1 VAIVYLA
8 QTPWRV
14 KIRPPTVDI
23 YRVGDS
29 ATSQEL
35 ANSMVGALLAVVH
48 QAGGDAAV
56 AEVLARSGE
65 HRSAADLRRPDGW
78 SSYPQVLALFQAAS
92 EVLSDPDVGR
102 KAGVEVFRQYA
113 GTEVLAL
120 LRSIGSPAEMLR
132 AYPAISAK
140 QSTVTRAEVVAVDET
155 HGLISVV
162 TPAHTRDPLFCGY
175 TLGALSQFPVLFGME
190 PADVEEIECQTRGD
204 GRCLVRVGWDPT
216 SSVEASLER
225 EVVVLREQALVL
237 TKRFES
243 LESVAKELASTRDV
257 NSMLETITRR
267 AGVAVRAPR
276 YLLVAQLPGDVA
288 PRIHHVGFAPDE
300 AEAAAH
306 EVLHPDAKTSD
317 PSRLVVDIESTRGHF
332 GRLAA
337 FYPENY
343 HFLPQERSLL
353 MAYAGHAAAALE
365 TAAALDESR
374 ERNTTLSALLALGKA
389 LADRATRTEV
399 AERLA
404 DAVPAIAGRDE
415 AHVLLWDAGDAL
427 LARVASAA
435 PGPLDGEVQAPGAV
449 RNSEVER
456 RLLDM
461 VMPTPVTATSDPV
474 LSSIL
479 QITGLS
485 SGVVVPITAR
495 HTLFGAL
502 VVGSDGHDVRA
513 DSSLWERLSGA
524 ASLAATALDGVALL
538 EEVRHQALH
547 DPVTDLANS
556 RLFEDRVTQ
565 SLSISRRSGSHL
577 ALLFVD
583 LDGFKFVN
591 DNHGHKAGDEL
602 LRAVAQRLLVTVRDE
617 DTVARIGGDEFGVL
631 LQQVSH
637 SDDAEGVAAQI
648 VTALGEPFV
657 VRDLTLRIGASVGI
671 TVFPERGD
679 TYDSVVSRAD
689 SAMYQAKADGRGR
702 FQTFRPALNLSSQRT
717 ETGRRA
723 QP

>member
-1 VAIVYLA
+1 
-8 QTPWRV
+8 
-14 KIRPPTVDI
+14 
-23 YRVGDS
+23 VGDS
-29 ATSQEL
+29 GTKQHL

-48 QAGGDAAV
+48 QAGGDPSV
-56 AEVLARSGE
+56 SQVLAQAGE
-65 HRSAADLRRPDGW
+65 ERSAADLRRPDGW
-78 SSYPQVLALFQAAS
+78 SSYEQGLALFAAAAD
-92 EVLSDPDVGR
+92 VLSDPDIGR
-102 KAGVEVFRQYA
+102 KAGMEVFRQYA

-140 QSTVTRAEVVAVDET
+140 QSTITRAEIVEVDET

-162 TPAHTRDPLFCGY
+162 TPDHIRDPLFCGY
-175 TLGALSQFPVLFGME
+175 TAGALSQFPVLFGME
-190 PADVEEIECQTRGD
+190 PADVEELECQTRGD
-204 GRCLVRVGWDPT
+204 RRCLIRVGWDPT

-276 YLLVAQLPGDVA
+276 YLLVAQLPGDVG
-288 PRIHHVGFAPDE
+288 PRIHHVGFADDE
-300 AEAAAH
+300 AEAAAL
-306 EVLHPDAKTSD
+306 EVIRLDAESSD
-317 PSRLVVDIESTRGHF
+317 PSRLVVDIESSRGHF

-337 FYPENY
+337 FFPEHY

-353 MAYAGHAAAALE
+353 MAYAGHAAAALD

-374 ERNTTLSALLALGKA
+374 DRNTTLSALLALGKA
-389 LADRATRTEV
+389 LAERATRIEV

-415 AHVLLWDAGDAL
+415 AHVLLWDPGDAL
-427 LARVASAA
+427 LARAASSS
-435 PGPLDGEVQAPGAV
+435 PGAVEGAEPGPGAV
-449 RNSEVER
+449 RNTAVET
-456 RLLDM
+456 RLLEM
-461 VMPTPVTATSDPV
+461 TMPTPVTTTSDPV

-479 QITGLS
+479 TITGLT

-495 HTLFGAL
+495 NTLFGAL
-502 VVGSDGHDVRA
+502 VVGSHGRDVRS
-513 DSSLWERLSGA
+513 DSALWERLSGA

-565 SLSISRRSGSHL
+565 ALSISRRSGSTL

-583 LDGFKFVN
+583 LDRFKFVN
-591 DNHGHKAGDEL
+591 DNHGHKVGDEL
-602 LRAVAQRLLVTVRDE
+602 LRAVAQRLLERVREE
-617 DTVARIGGDEFGVL
+617 DTVARIGGDEFGIL
-631 LQQVSH
+631 LQQVTQSA
-637 SDDAEGVAAQI
+637 DAETVAAEV
-648 VTALGEPFV
+648 VTALGEPFA

-689 SAMYQAKADGRGR
+689 SAMYQAKADGKGR
-702 FQTFRPALNLSSQRT
+702 FKTCRPAPDVHA
-717 ETGRRA
+717 RRA
-723 QP
+723 QT

>member
-1 VAIVYLA
+1 
-8 QTPWRV
+8 
-14 KIRPPTVDI
+14 
-23 YRVGDS
+23 
-29 ATSQEL
+29 
-35 ANSMVGALLAVVH
+35 MVGALLAVVH
-48 QAGGDAAV
+48 QAGGDSSV
-56 AEVLARSGE
+56 SEVLAHAGE
-65 HRSAADLRRPDGW
+65 PRSAADLRRPDGW
-78 SSYPQVLALFQAAS
+78 SSYEQGLALFRAAAQ
-92 EVLSDPDVGR
+92 VLSDPDVGR
-102 KAGVEVFRQYA
+102 KAGIEVFRQYA

-140 QSTVTRAEVVAVDET
+140 QSTITRAEVVDVEET

-162 TPAHTRDPLFCGY
+162 TPGHTRDSLFCGY
-175 TLGALSQFPVLFGME
+175 TMGALSQFPVLFGME

-204 GRCLVRVGWDPT
+204 PRCLIRVGWDPT

-276 YLLVAQLPGDVA
+276 YLLVAQLPGDIA
-288 PRIHHVGFAPDE
+288 PRIHHVGFATDE
-300 AEAAAH
+300 AEVAAH
-306 EVLHPDAKTSD
+306 EVLRSDSLTSD
-317 PSRLVVDIESTRGHF
+317 PSRLVVDIESTRGSF

-337 FYPENY
+337 FFPEHY

-374 ERNTTLSALLALGKA
+374 DRNTTLSALLALGKA
-389 LADRATRTEV
+389 LSERATRTEV

-404 DAVPAIAGRDE
+404 DAIPVIAGQDE
-415 AHVLLWDAGDAL
+415 AHVLLWDPGDAL
-427 LARVASAA
+427 LARVASTA
-435 PGPLDGEVQAPGAV
+435 PDLPDHAEAGPAAV
-449 RNSEVER
+449 RNSAVES
-456 RLLDM
+456 RLLGM
-461 VMPTPVTATSDPV
+461 VTPALVSATSDPI

-479 QITGLS
+479 TITGLA
-485 SGVVVPITAR
+485 SGIVVPITAR
-495 HTLFGAL
+495 DTLFGAL
-502 VVGSDGHDVRA
+502 VVGSAGHELRPDGA
-513 DSSLWERLSGA
+513 LWERLSGA

-565 SLSISRRSGSHL
+565 SLSISRRSGSSL

-583 LDGFKFVN
+583 LDRFKFVN
-591 DNHGHKAGDEL
+591 DNHGHKVGDEL
-602 LRAVAQRLLVTVRDE
+602 LRAVAQRLLVSIRDE
-617 DTVARIGGDEFGVL
+617 DTVARIGGDEFGIL
-631 LQQVSH
+631 LQRVAH
-637 SDDAEGVAAQI
+637 TGDAELVAGEI
-648 VTALGEPFV
+648 VTALSKPFAI
-657 VRDLTLRIGASVGI
+657 RDLTLCIGASVGV
-671 TVFPERGD
+671 TLFPDRGD
-679 TYDSVVSRAD
+679 TYDSVISRAD
-689 SAMYQAKADGRGR
+689 SAMYQAKADGRNR
-702 FQTFRPALNLSSQRT
+702 FQTYRSTTGLRPRQALS
-717 ETGRRA
+717 
-723 QP
+723 

>member
-1 VAIVYLA
+1 MPGYWPI
-8 QTPWRV
+8 V
-14 KIRPPTVDI
+14 KIEGLMVDLTK
-23 YRVGDS
+23 VSDS
-29 ATSQEL
+29 DIRQHL
-35 ANSMVGALLAVVH
+35 ANSMLGALLAVVH
-48 QAGGDAAV
+48 QTGGDAAV
-56 AEVLARSGE
+56 SQTLAKAGERRSL
-65 HRSAADLRRPDGW
+65 ADLNRPDGW
-78 SSYPQVLALFQAAS
+78 SSYRQGIALFRAAAD
-92 EVLSDPDVGR
+92 VLSDPDIGR

-140 QSTVTRAEVVAVDET
+140 QSTITRAEVVEVAET

-162 TPAHTRDPLFCGY
+162 TPNHKRDPLFCGY

-204 GRCLVRVGWDPT
+204 ARCLVRVGWDPT

-276 YLLVAQLPGDVA
+276 YLLVAQLPGDA
-288 PRIHHVGFAPDE
+288 TPRIHHVGFTE
-300 AEAAAH
+300 SEAAAAADD
-306 EVLHPDAKTSD
+306 VLHSDSKTSD

-343 HFLPQERSLL
+343 QFLPQERSLL

-365 TAAALDESR
+365 TASALDESR
-374 ERNTTLSALLALGKA
+374 DRNTTLSALLALGKA
-389 LADRATRTEV
+389 LAEMSSRADV
-399 AERLA
+399 SQRLA
-404 DAVPAIAGRDE
+404 DAIPEIAGAGE
-415 AHVLLWDAGDAL
+415 AHVLLWDPGDAL
-427 LARVASAA
+427 LARVASSSRAFLDVA
-435 PGPLDGEVQAPGAV
+435 QPGPAAV
-449 RNSEVER
+449 RNTSVAN
-456 RLLDM
+456 RLLEIAT
-461 VMPTPVTATSDPV
+461 PTLVSTTSDPV

-479 QITGLS
+479 TLTGLA
-485 SGVVVPITAR
+485 SGVIVPITAR
-495 HTLFGAL
+495 NTLFGAL
-502 VVGSDGHDVRA
+502 VVGSNSGELRA
-513 DSSLWERLSGA
+513 DDALWERLSGV

-538 EEVRHQALH
+538 DEVRHQALH

-565 SLSISRRSGSHL
+565 SMSISRRSGKSL
-577 ALLFVD
+577 TLLFVD
-583 LDGFKFVN
+583 LDRFKFVN
-591 DNHGHKAGDEL
+591 DTHGHKVGDEL
-602 LRAVAQRLLVTVRDE
+602 LRAVAERLLVTVREE
-617 DTVARIGGDEFGVL
+617 DTVARIGGDEFGIL
-631 LQQVSH
+631 LQGIAH
-637 SDDAEGVAAQI
+637 TGDAEVAAAK
-648 VTALGEPFV
+648 VVAALGAPFV
-657 VRDLTLRIGASVGI
+657 VRGFTLSIGASVGV
-671 TVFPERGD
+671 TLFPDIAD

-689 SAMYQAKADGRGR
+689 SAMYQAKAEGRGR
-702 FQTFRPALNLSSQRT
+702 FKIYQP
-717 ETGRRA
+717 TGDLHLRHA
-723 QP
+723 

>member
-1 VAIVYLA
+1 ML
-8 QTPWRV
+8 
-14 KIRPPTVDI
+14 
-23 YRVGDS
+23 
-29 ATSQEL
+29 
-35 ANSMVGALLAVVH
+35 GALLAVVH
-48 QAGGDAAV
+48 QAGGDSSV
-56 AEVLARSGE
+56 SQVLARAGE
-65 HRSAADLRRPDGW
+65 PRSAADLRRPDGW
-78 SSYPQVLALFQAAS
+78 SSYQQGVDLFRAAAQ
-92 EVLSDPDVGR
+92 VLSDPDVGR

-140 QSTVTRAEVVAVDET
+140 QSTITRAEVVDVKET

-162 TPAHTRDPLFCGY
+162 TPDHTRDALFCGY

-190 PADVEEIECQTRGD
+190 PAEVEEIECQTRGD
-204 GRCLVRVGWDPT
+204 ARCLIRVGWDPT

-225 EVVVLREQALVL
+225 EVVVLREHALVL

-288 PRIHHVGFAPDE
+288 PRIHHVGFAAAE
-300 AEAAAH
+300 AELAAH
-306 EVLHPDAKTSD
+306 EVLHADSTTSD
-317 PSRLVVDIESTRGHF
+317 PSRLVVNIGSTRGNF

-337 FYPENY
+337 FFPEHY

-353 MAYAGHAAAALE
+353 MAYAGHATAALE

-374 ERNTTLSALLALGKA
+374 DRNTTLSALLALGKA
-389 LADRATRTEV
+389 LAERATRTEV
-399 AERLA
+399 AERLVA
-404 DAVPAIAGRDE
+404 AIPVIAGHDE
-415 AHVLLWDAGDAL
+415 AHVLLWDPGDAL
-427 LARVASAA
+427 LARVASTSPELRAHA
-435 PGPLDGEVQAPGAV
+435 EQGPGAV
-449 RNSEVER
+449 RDSAVESC
-456 RLLDM
+456 LLGM
-461 VMPTPVTATSDPV
+461 VTPALVSATSDPI

-479 QITGLS
+479 TITGLA

-495 HTLFGAL
+495 DTLFGAL
-502 VVGSDGHDVRA
+502 VVGSTGHELRF
-513 DSSLWERLSGA
+513 DSALWERLSGA

-565 SLSISRRSGSHL
+565 GLSISRRSGSNL

-583 LDGFKFVN
+583 LDRFKFVN
-591 DNHGHKAGDEL
+591 DSHGHKVGDKL
-602 LRAVAQRLLVTVRDE
+602 LRAVAQRLLAAIRAE
-617 DTVARIGGDEFGVL
+617 DTVARIGGDEFGIL
-631 LQQVSH
+631 LQQVAHIS
-637 SDDAEGVAAQI
+637 DAEVVAAGI
-648 VTALGEPFV
+648 VTALGQPFAI
-657 VRDLTLRIGASVGI
+657 RDLTLSIGASVGI
-671 TVFPERGD
+671 AVFPERGD
-679 TYDSVVSRAD
+679 TYDSVISRAD
-689 SAMYQAKADGRGR
+689 SAMYQAKTDGRGR
-702 FQTFRPALNLSSQRT
+702 FQTHRPTPGMRLRQSQT
-717 ETGRRA
+717 
-723 QP
+723 

>member
-1 VAIVYLA
+1 MCTTTVVGAK
-8 QTPWRV
+8 TPHRV
-14 KIRPPTVDI
+14 KVQCQTVDL
-23 YRVGDS
+23 YEVGDS
-29 ATSQEL
+29 GTRQDL

-48 QAGGDAAV
+48 QAGGDTTV
-56 AEVLARSGE
+56 SEVLSRAGE
-65 HRSAADLRRPDGW
+65 LRSAADLRRPDGW
-78 SSYPQVLALFQAAS
+78 SSYEQGLALFQAAAD
-92 EVLSDPDVGR
+92 VLSDADIGR

-140 QSTVTRAEVVAVDET
+140 QSTITRAEIVEVEET

-162 TPAHTRDPLFCGY
+162 TPDHIRDRLFCGY
-175 TLGALSQFPVLFGME
+175 TMGALSQFPVLFGME
-190 PADVEEIECQTRGD
+190 PAEVEELECQTRGD
-204 GRCLVRVGWDPT
+204 PRCLVRVGWDPT

-225 EVVVLREQALVL
+225 EVVVLREQARVL

-276 YLLVAQLPGDVA
+276 YLLVAQLPGDVG
-288 PRIHHVGFAPDE
+288 PRIHHVGFAEDE

-306 EVLHPDAKTSD
+306 EVLRSDSDTSD

-337 FYPENY
+337 FFPEHY

-353 MAYAGHAAAALE
+353 MAYAGHAAAALD

-374 ERNTTLSALLALGKA
+374 DRNTTLSALLALGKA
-389 LADRATRTEV
+389 LAERATRIEV

-415 AHVLLWDAGDAL
+415 AHVLLWDPGDAL
-427 LARVASAA
+427 LARVASASQ
-435 PGPLDGEVQAPGAV
+435 GSFDDGEQGPGAV
-449 RNSEVER
+449 RNAAVEG
-456 RLLDM
+456 RLLEM
-461 VMPTPVTATSDPV
+461 AMPTPVTATSDPV

-479 QITGLS
+479 TITGLT
-485 SGVVVPITAR
+485 SGVIVPITAR
-495 HTLFGAL
+495 NTLFGAL
-502 VVGSDGHDVRA
+502 VVGSDGHNVRSDGA
-513 DSSLWERLSGA
+513 LWERLSGA

-565 SLSISRRSGSHL
+565 SLSISRRSGAKL

-583 LDGFKFVN
+583 LDRFKFVN
-591 DNHGHKAGDEL
+591 DNHGHKVGDEL
-602 LRAVAQRLLVTVRDE
+602 LRAVAQRLLEKVREE
-617 DTVARIGGDEFGVL
+617 DTVARIGGDEFGIL
-631 LQQVSH
+631 LQQVARS
-637 SDDAEGVAAQI
+637 SDAEGVAALI
-648 VTALGEPFV
+648 VTALGEPFS

-702 FQTFRPALNLSSQRT
+702 FKTYGPAPSVAV
-717 ETGRRA
+717 RRA
-723 QP
+723 QA